1 MSACSLSHRA
11 PLSRAF
17 RNTASLFRR
26 NSARDNF
33 AAKISGAKINR
44 FHVTTFS
51 LLTAMLLLS
60 FFSVT
65 DASAQST
72 GASLSGRV
80 TDQNSAAITGAQVT
94 LRGEDANAET
104 HSAVTDDSGT
114 FRFEK
119 LSAGTYLLNVTVSN
133 FSPLARQI
141 LVTENGAM
149 NLAFV
154 LQPRA
159 IAEEIIVNA
168 NRIAAAPE
176 AVERIPGAVDV
187 LDEET
192 LQTSRVFTATE
203 ALRKVTGINARDE
216 EGFGLRPNIGIRGLN
231 PTRSTKVL
239 LLEDGLPLTFAPYG
253 DNASYY
259 HPPIDRFQMIEVLKG
274 SGQILYGPVTVGGVI
289 NYITPPPPPRWS
301 GSVTLVGGNRS
312 YFNGHANFGGRIGNT
327 GLLFDFLRKQGA
339 GARENTRSGLND
351 FNFKSVSSF
360 GERQALT
367 FRFNRFSE
375 RSNVTYS
382 GLREDEYQANPRG
395 NIFRNDFFDGDRF
408 GASATHVFI
417 FNSATVLTTNVYG
430 SRFSRDWWRQS
441 SNSNQR
447 PNDSLD
453 PNCGGVANL
462 NTMCGNEGRLRDY
475 LNFGIEPRLHL
486 TSRFFGMRGE
496 TDLGARAH
504 FETQDR
510 QQQNGDFPMARSG
523 RLVEDNERRNKAYS
537 AFIQH
542 RFLFNRFTVTPGLR
556 VEHIRYERTN
566 RPTATNNNALST
578 AKTHLTQLIPG
589 LGISYSPA
597 FNTTLF
603 AGAHRGFAPPR
614 TEDIISASGGSV
626 DLDPELSWN
635 YEIGARTAP
644 FRGLQFEATL
654 FRMDYEN
661 QIVSASLAGGAGS
674 LLTNGGE
681 TLHQGVE
688 FTGRLDS
695 GALLQSPHNFNFRL
709 AYTFLPVAKF
719 TGTRFSNITGFRA
732 TSVSGNR
739 LPYAPEHLL
748 NLNFGYSHPSGFNV
762 LIESVHVG
770 KQFADDLNT
779 VTPTPDGQR
788 GLIPDS
794 MIWNATLNYTVER
807 WHTTFFFTT
816 KNLFDKLYIADRSR
830 GILPGTPRLA
840 QAGVKFNF

>member
-1 MSACSLSHRA
+1 MSASAR
-11 PLSRAF
+11 PLSSPRAYRDLASPF
-17 RNTASLFRR
+17 LHHSIRNKFAGKFLHNNINSLRATA
-26 NSARDNF
+26 
-33 AAKISGAKINR
+33 
-44 FHVTTFS
+44 FS
-51 LLTAMLLLS
+51 LVAVALLLLS
-60 FFSVT
+60 FSVSN
-65 DASAQST
+65 APAQST

-94 LRGEDANAET
+94 LRGENRNAVT
-104 HSAVTDDSGT
+104 RSAVTDDSGA

-119 LSAGTYLLNVTVSN
+119 LGAGTYLLSVTMNN
-133 FSPLARQI
+133 FSTLTRQVPVI
-141 LVTENGAM
+141 GISATDLE
-149 NLAFV
+149 LV
-154 LQPRA
+154 LQPRH
-159 IAEEIIVNA
+159 IAEEIIVNV

-259 HPPIDRFQMIEVLKG
+259 HPPIDRFQSVEVLKG

-327 GLLFDFLRKQGA
+327 GLLFNFLRKQGE

-351 FNFKSVSSF
+351 FNFKSVSTF

-367 FRFNRFSE
+367 FRFNHFGE

-382 GLREDEYQANPRG
+382 GLREDEYRANPRG

-408 GASATHVFI
+408 GASATHVFV
-417 FNSATVLTTNVYG
+417 FNSASILTTNIYG

-447 PNDSLD
+447 PNDSSD

-462 NTMCGNEGRLRDY
+462 NTTCGNEGRLRNY
-475 LNFGIEPRLHL
+475 INFGIEPRLHL
-486 TSRFFGMRGE
+486 TSRFFGTGGE

-504 FETQDR
+504 FETQNR
-510 QQQNGDFPMARSG
+510 QQQNGDFPTARSG

-542 RFLFNRFTVTPGLR
+542 RFLFNRFIVTPGLR

-566 RPTATNNNALST
+566 RLTSTNNIFST
-578 AKTHLTQLIPG
+578 GKTHLTQLIPG
-589 LGISYSPA
+589 LGVSYTPA
-597 FNTTLF
+597 PNTTLF

-614 TEDIISASGGSV
+614 TEDIISASGGTV
-626 DLDPELSWN
+626 DLDTELSWN

-644 FRGLQFEATL
+644 FRGLRFEATL

-661 QIVSASLAGGAGS
+661 QIVPASLAGGAGS

-681 TLHQGVE
+681 TLHQGAE
-688 FTGRLDS
+688 FTGRVDS
-695 GALLQSPHNFNFRL
+695 SALLRSPHNFSFRL

-719 TGTRFSNITGFRA
+719 TGTRFSNITDFRA

-748 NLNFGYSHPSGFNV
+748 NLNFGYSHSSGFNTV
-762 LIESVHVG
+762 IEGVYIG

-779 VTPTPDGQR
+779 VAPSPDGQH
-788 GLIPDS
+788 GLVPDHL
-794 MIWNATLNYTVER
+794 IWNATLNYTVER
-807 WHTTFFFTT
+807 LNMTFFFTA
-816 KNLFDKLYIADRSR
+816 KNLFDKLYITDRSR